1 MSTTQIAAT
10 LFQLQQLDL
19 ELERVTAEQQAIV
32 HSLSGDSTLQKL
44 RAEHNTVQ
52 QQLRSGQQAQKEAE
66 WALED
71 VNRRL
76 AMQEQRLYSGA
87 VTNPKELSALQQEVQ
102 RLRAQQN
109 RQEEITLE
117 MMESTESLQEMTQH
131 KAKVL
136 QQAEED
142 WSKGNA
148 ALVTRRDQLETRR
161 QELQT
166 KRTQFTVSIDAKL
179 LKRYDTMRRSK
190 QGRAVS
196 KIETRSAGS
205 ADEQNSCQWCRVIL
219 TTSELQRVRI
229 SAELQTCSNCGRILY
244 YDR

>member
-1 MSTTQIAAT
+1 
-10 LFQLQQLDL
+10 
-19 ELERVTAEQQAIV
+19 
-32 HSLSGDSTLQKL
+32 
-44 RAEHNTVQ
+44 
-52 QQLRSGQQAQKEAE
+52 
-66 WALED
+66 
-71 VNRRL
+71 
-76 AMQEQRLYSGA
+76 
-87 VTNPKELSALQQEVQ
+87 
-102 RLRAQQN
+102 
-109 RQEEITLE
+109 
-117 MMESTESLQEMTQH
+117 MTQH

>member
-1 MSTTQIAAT
+1 MSATQIAAA

-32 HSLSGDSTLQKL
+32 HSLQGDSTLQKL
-44 RAEHNTVQ
+44 RAEHTTVE
-52 QQLRSGQQAQKEAE
+52 QQLRAGQQAQKEAE

-76 AMQEQRLYSGA
+76 AMQEQRLYSGT
-87 VTNPKELSALQQEVQ
+87 VTNPKELAALQQEVQ
-102 RLRAQQN
+102 RLRAQQS

-117 MMESTESLQEMTQH
+117 MMESTESLQEMAQH
-131 KAKVL
+131 KAKLL

-142 WSKGNA
+142 WAKGNV
-148 ALVTRRDQLETRR
+148 ALMTRRDQLEARR

-166 KRTQFTVSIDAKL
+166 KRTQLAVGIDVEL
-179 LKRYDTMRRSK
+179 LKRYDAMRRSK

-196 KIETRSAGS
+196 KV
-205 ADEQNSCQWCRVIL
+205 EQNSCQWCRVIL
-219 TTSELQRVRI
+219 TASELQRVRI
-229 SAELQTCSNCGRILY
+229 SNELQTCSNCGRILY

>member
-1 MSTTQIAAT
+1 MSTTQIAAA

-44 RAEHNTVQ
+44 RAECNTVQ

-71 VNRRL
+71 INRRL

-87 VTNPKELSALQQEVQ
+87 VTNPKELAALQQEMQ

-109 RQEEITLE
+109 RQEELALE
-117 MMESTESLQEMTQH
+117 MMESTESLQEMAQR

-148 ALVTRRDQLETRR
+148 VLVTRRDQLETRR

-166 KRTQFTVSIDAKL
+166 KRTQFTVSIDAEL
-179 LKRYDTMRRSK
+179 LKRYDAMRRSK
-190 QGRAVS
+190 QGRAIS
-196 KIETRSAGS
+196 KV
-205 ADEQNSCQWCRVIL
+205 EQNSCQWCRVIL
-219 TTSELQRVRI
+219 TVSELQRVRI
-229 SAELQTCSNCGRILY
+229 STELQTCSNCGRILY

>member
-1 MSTTQIAAT
+1 MSATQIAAA

-32 HSLSGDSTLQKL
+32 HSLQGDSTLQKL
-44 RAEHNTVQ
+44 RAEHTTVQ
-52 QQLRSGQQAQKEAE
+52 QQLRAGQQAQKEAE

-76 AMQEQRLYSGA
+76 AMQEQRLYSGT
-87 VTNPKELSALQQEVQ
+87 VTNPKELAALQQEVQ
-102 RLRAQQN
+102 RLRAQQS

-117 MMESTESLQEMTQH
+117 MMESTESLQEMAQR

-142 WSKGNA
+142 WAKGNV
-148 ALVTRRDQLETRR
+148 ALMTRRDQLEARR

-166 KRTQFTVSIDAKL
+166 KRTQLAVGIDVEL
-179 LKRYDTMRRSK
+179 LKRYDAMRRSK

-196 KIETRSAGS
+196 KV
-205 ADEQNSCQWCRVIL
+205 EQNSCQWCRVIL
-219 TTSELQRVRI
+219 TASELQRVRI
-229 SAELQTCSNCGRILY
+229 SNELQTCSNCGRILY